1 MIVAMRSLLSAGIL
15 LLATASIGMSQT
27 VTKYVRFTTSAATA
41 PAWGVID
48 GDMIHELR
56 GEPFAGGLRT
66 PRRVRIADAKLLAP
80 IDPVKV
86 IAVGLNYKSH
96 LGERS
101 PAAYPGLFAKY
112 PTSIVPTDT
121 DIALPED
128 ATNTHYEGEMVLV
141 IGKRASNVSVADA
154 KNYIFGVTVGND
166 VSERDWQR
174 ADLQWFRAKASDG
187 FGPVGP
193 YLVTGVNYDD
203 LLLETR
209 LNGQTVQSQRT
220 KDLIFNS
227 SEIVSYISRYV
238 TLNPGDVIFTGT
250 PGTTR
255 QIKPGDVVEVELEN
269 VGVVRNKVTQVKKEY
284 AQHATDRPQ
293 PLPLAPAAQTLPVP
307 APAGA
312 VMLFDGT
319 SLNNW
324 RSASDSGKSPAR
336 WKIENGYME
345 IVRGTGGIQTSQEFG
360 YAQLHV
366 EFMSP
371 NPPTGTGQGRGNS
384 GVFLMSKYEV
394 QVLDSYNNVTYPD
407 GQAAAI
413 YGQFP
418 PRVNVSRPPG
428 EWQTLDITFTAPKFD
443 AGGKVVSPARMTV
456 LHNGVNV
463 QDNVALLGPTSHQ
476 RRAPYEA
483 HAARLPIMLQ
493 DHGDPVRFRNIWIV
507 EKK

>member
-56 GEPFAGGLRT
+56 GEPFAGALRT
-66 PRRVRIADAKLLAP
+66 PRRVRIADARLLAP

-96 LGERS
+96 LGERP

-112 PTSIVPTDT
+112 PTSIIPSGT
-121 DIALPED
+121 DILLPED

-141 IGKRASNVSVADA
+141 IGKQASNVSVADA
-154 KNYIFGVTVGND
+154 KSYIFGVTVGND

-203 LLLETR
+203 LLLQTR
-209 LNGQTVQSQRT
+209 LNGQVVQSQRT

-255 QIKPGDVVEVELEN
+255 QMKAGDVVEVELEN

-293 PLPLAPAAQTLPVP
+293 PLPLAPPAQTLPVP

-319 SLNNW
+319 SLTNW
-324 RSASDSGKSPAR
+324 RSADSTRSPAR
-336 WKIENGYME
+336 WKVENGYLE
-345 IVRGTGGIQTSQEFG
+345 VVRGSGDIESAQSFG
-360 YAQLHV
+360 DGQLHV

-371 NPPTGTGQGRGNS
+371 KPATGEGQDRGNS

-394 QVLDSYNNVTYPD
+394 QVLDSYANVTYPD

-413 YGQFP
+413 YGQFA

-428 EWQTLDITFTAPKFD
+428 EWQTLDITFTAPRFD
-443 AGGKVVSPARMTV
+443 AAGKLVSPARMTV

-463 QDNVALLGPTSHQ
+463 QDNVALLGPTTH
-476 RRAPYEA
+476 RRRDPYAA
-483 HAARLPIMLQ
+483 HPDRLPVKLQ
-493 DHGDPVRFRNIWIV
+493 DHGHPVRFRNIWIV